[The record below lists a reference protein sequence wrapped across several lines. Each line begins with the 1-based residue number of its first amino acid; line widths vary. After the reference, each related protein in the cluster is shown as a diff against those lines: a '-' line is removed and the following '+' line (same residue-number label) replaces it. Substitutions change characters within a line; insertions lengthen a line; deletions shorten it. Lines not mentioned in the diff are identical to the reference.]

1 MNHQEKPQE
10 PVNAVEGFKC
20 LGPTITPER
29 ILSLRQDVQQNE
41 GLERLRGVLHALG
54 GRMRLRILYLL
65 HREPELCVCDLADV
79 LDESIS
85 AVSHQLRILR
95 RHDLVKT
102 RRDAKTI
109 FYSLNEPV
117 VRRYV
122 DLEEEAYDY
131 SSTHA

>member
-1 MNHQEKPQE
+1 MNHREQSQESA
-10 PVNAVEGFKC
+10 NAVKGFKC

-29 ILSLRQDVQQNE
+29 ILELRRGVQQNE
-41 GLERLRGVLHALG
+41 ALERLRGVFHALG

-79 LDESIS
+79 LDESVS
-85 AVSHQLRILR
+85 AVSHQLRVLR
-95 RHDLVKT
+95 EHDLVKT

-117 VRRYV
+117 VRRYL
-122 DLEEEAYDY
+122 DLEREEVLA
-131 SSTHA
+131 A